1 MRISLLAL
9 IFILGSCVS
18 RREIDAI
25 IWGHEKIP
33 NRLCANEPEL
43 KQLGVVRTVECKYL
57 PVGSCAPDQKVKI
70 EFISYC
76 NPGIREHLSANKED
90 VRRLLEQ
97 AGIKP

>member
-1 MRISLLAL
+1 MRTSFLFFILL
-9 IFILGSCVS
+9 LGSCVS

-25 IWGHEKIP
+25 IWAHEKIP
-33 NRLCANEPEL
+33 NRLCNNEPEL
-43 KQLGVVRTVECKYL
+43 KQLGVVRTVDCKFL
-57 PVGSCAPDQKVKI
+57 PPGTCAPDQKTKV

-76 NPGIREHLSANKED
+76 DPQIREHLSANKED